1 MNTPDP
7 DRRTVPTEQTRE
19 PNIST
24 ENQPKGSGR
33 RPSDTLDGPEADS
46 GSGGGNLARDIGSR
60 DEERT
65 ATGGDP
71 EPTRVTKQD
80 KVQPDTGTQ
89 ADNEG
94 AQTSK
99 D

>member
-1 MNTPDP
+1 MTD
-7 DRRTVPTEQTRE
+7 QK
-19 PNIST
+19 
-24 ENQPKGSGR
+24 PKSADIASEGDAQSG
-33 RPSDTLDGPEADS
+33 T
-46 GSGGGNLARDIGSR
+46 GGGNIARDIGSR

-89 ADNEG
+89 SDNEG

-99 D
+99 H

>member
-71 EPTRVTKQD
+71 EQD

>member
-1 MNTPDP
+1 M
-7 DRRTVPTEQTRE
+7 TEE
-19 PNIST
+19 KPKST
-24 ENQPKGSGR
+24 DLSSQGDAQSG
-33 RPSDTLDGPEADS
+33 T
-46 GSGGGNLARDIGSR
+46 GGGNIARDIGSR
-60 DEERT
+60 DEKRT

-89 ADNEG
+89 SDNEG
-94 AQTSK
+94 AQRSK